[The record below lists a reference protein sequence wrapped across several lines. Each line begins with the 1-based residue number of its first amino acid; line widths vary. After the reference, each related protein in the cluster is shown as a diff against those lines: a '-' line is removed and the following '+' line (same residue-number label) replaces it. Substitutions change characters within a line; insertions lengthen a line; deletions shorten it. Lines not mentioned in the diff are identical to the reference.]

1 MENVQ
6 KVMGVDVMRW
16 TAEVG
21 GKSVSYDYIFVPKS
35 DELGPDSLI
44 HDDPAVILLTPWNS
58 LRDPAL
64 IAFARFL
71 VGKYNLDYYSTV
83 VDVWSCGTDEG
94 GSVFEHLVRDALD
107 DLGVAHVTRK

>member
-16 TAEVG
+16 TAEVD

-44 HDDPAVILLTPWNS
+44 HDDPAVILLTPWDS
-58 LRDPAL
+58 LEDPAL

-71 VGKYNLDYYSTV
+71 VEKYNLDYYSTV
-83 VDVWSCGTDEG
+83 VDVDSCGSDEG
-94 GSVFEHLVRDALD
+94 GGVFEGLVWEVLS
-107 DLGVAHVTRK
+107 DLGVVRTPRK